1 MSKTSSATDIKM
13 SSTAP
18 KKSGRKAATTAA
30 PVETVATPAP
40 VVAAPVAAVAPVA
53 QAAPSNTVEAA
64 TTEAVSTEFNIVA
77 EYSKVVNA
85 VNQLRTTLST
95 LSSDMKK
102 LGAQIPRE
110 LKKAQKGRRR
120 RAAAVTEG
128 GEAKPKK
135 QSVFTVPTQI
145 SDALCVFLGVA
156 KGTQLSRSEVTT
168 RVCKYAKDK
177 SLMTGQTIKADAPL
191 RKLLNLDAELKSGEE
206 LKILNLQRFLKTHYI
221 KPAAATASA

>member
-18 KKSGRKAATTAA
+18 KKSGRKAATTTTAAAA
-30 PVETVATPAP
+30 PATPAP
-40 VVAAPVAAVAPVA
+40 AQAAPAPPAPAPA
-53 QAAPSNTVEAA
+53 QAAPSNTVEN
-64 TTEAVSTEFNIVA
+64 TESASTEFNIVA

-120 RAAAVTEG
+120 RAAATEG
-128 GEAKPKK
+128 GDAKPKK
-135 QSVFTVPTQI
+135 PSVFTVPTQI

-191 RKLLNLDAELKSGEE
+191 RKLLNLDSELKSGEE
-206 LKILNLQRFLKTHYI
+206 LKILNLQRFLKSHYI
-221 KPAAATASA
+221 KPAATA